1 MNKNTLFIIIALIV
15 GFLAGAVT
23 IGQMKSEHE
32 DMSMNMSDNMM
43 HHDSKDKNMPMTS
56 KQMMD
61 NMSNNLLGKTGDE
74 FDAAF
79 LEEMIPHHLGAVQM
93 AQLVLKTSK
102 RPELIKL
109 ATDIIAAQEKEISTM
124 RGWQKSWF
132 GIQAQ

>member
-1 MNKNTLFIIIALIV
+1 MNKNTLFVIIALIV

-23 IGQMKSEHE
+23 IGQMKSDHE
-32 DMSMNMSDNMM
+32 DMSKDMSGMM
-43 HHDSKDKNMPMTS
+43 HHDSENRNIPMTS

-61 NMSNNLLGKTGDE
+61 SMSNNLSNKTGDE

-79 LEEMIPHHLGAVQM
+79 LEEMIPHHIGAIQM
-93 AQLVLKTSK
+93 TQIVLKTSK

-109 ATDIIAAQEKEISTM
+109 ANDIIVAQEKEISTM